1 MAVYNYDLVVLGSG
15 PAGEGA
21 AINAVKAGRK
31 VAVVDNRPL
40 VGGNCTHLGT
50 IPSKALRHSV
60 RQIMQYNTNPLFR
73 QIGEPRWF
81 SFPDVLKSA
90 EKVISKQVTSRTS
103 YYARNR
109 IDTFFGTA
117 SFSDEQSVEVVCLN
131 GMVEKLVA
139 SQFVIATG
147 SRPYRPADIDFNHP
161 RIYDSDTILTLSHTP
176 RRMIIYGA
184 GVIGC
189 EYASIFS
196 GLGVTLSHTPRRM
209 IIYGAGVIG
218 CEYASIFSGLGVLV
232 DLIDNREQLLSFL
245 DDEISDALSYHL
257 RNNNVLIRHNEEYE
271 RVEGLENGVILHL
284 KSGKKIKA
292 DAFLWS
298 NGRTGNTD
306 KLGLENIGLK
316 ANSRGQVQVD
326 EYYRT
331 EIGNIYAAGDVIGW
345 PSLASAAYDQGR
357 SAAGSIV
364 ENDSWRFVDDVPT
377 GIYTIPEI
385 SSIGKNERELTQAKI
400 PYEVGKAFFKS
411 MARAQISFEPVG
423 MLKIL
428 FHRETL
434 EVLGVHCFGYQASE
448 IVHIGQAIMN
458 QKGPANSIKYFVNT
472 TFNYPTM
479 AEAYR
484 VAAFDGLNRL
494 F

>member
-1 MAVYNYDLVVLGSG
+1 MAVYNYDVVVLGSG

-21 AINAVKAGRK
+21 AMNAAKAGRK
-31 VAVVDNRPL
+31 VAMVDSRRQ

-60 RQIMQYNTNPLFR
+60 RQIMQFNTNPMFR
-73 QIGEPRWF
+73 AIGEPRWF

-90 EKVISKQVTSRTS
+90 EKVISKQVASRTG

-109 IDTFFGTA
+109 VDVFFGTG
-117 SFSDEQSVEVVCLN
+117 SFADEQTIEVVCAN
-131 GMVEKLVA
+131 GVVEKLVA
-139 SQFVIATG
+139 KHIIIATG
-147 SRPYRPADIDFNHP
+147 SRPYRPADIDFHHP
-161 RIYDSDTILTLSHTP
+161 RIYDSDTILSLGHTP
-176 RRMIIYGA
+176 RKLI
-184 GVIGC
+184 V
-189 EYASIFS
+189 
-196 GLGVTLSHTPRRM
+196 
-209 IIYGAGVIG
+209 YGAGVIG

-232 DLIDNREQLLSFL
+232 ELVDNRGQLLSFL
-245 DDEISDALSYHL
+245 DSEISQALSYHFS
-257 RNNNVLIRHNEEYE
+257 NNNITVRHNEDYD
-271 RVEGLENGVILHL
+271 RVEGVDNGVILHL

-292 DAFLWS
+292 DALLWC

-306 KLGLENIGLK
+306 QLGLENIGVK
-316 ANSRGQVQVD
+316 VNGRGQIEVD
-326 EYYRT
+326 EAYRT
-331 EIGNIYAAGDVIGW
+331 CVPNIYGAGDVIGW
-345 PSLASAAYDQGR
+345 PSLASAAHDQGR

-364 ENDSWRFVDDVPT
+364 DNNSWRFVNDVPT

-385 SSIGKNERELTQAKI
+385 SSIGKNEQELTQAKV

-411 MARAQISFEPVG
+411 MARAQIAGEPQG

-458 QKGPANSIKYFVNT
+458 QPGELNTLKYFVNT

-484 VAAFDGLNRL
+484 VAAYDGLNRL

>member
-1 MAVYNYDLVVLGSG
+1 MAVYNYDVVVLGSG

-31 VAVVDNRPL
+31 VAVVDDRPQ

-60 RQIMQYNTNPLFR
+60 RQIMQYNNNPLFR
-73 QIGEPRWF
+73 QIGDPRWF

-90 EKVISKQVTSRTS
+90 ERVISKQVSSRTG

-109 IDTFFGTA
+109 IDTYFGTA
-117 SFSDEQSVEVVCLN
+117 SFADERSVEVVMLN
-131 GMVEKLVA
+131 GAVEKLVA
-139 SQFVIATG
+139 KDIVIATG
-147 SRPYRPADIDFNHP
+147 SRPYRPADVDFNHP
-161 RIYDSDTILTLSHTP
+161 RIYDSDTILSLTHTP
-176 RRMIIYGA
+176 RRIIIYGA
-184 GVIGC
+184 GVIG
-189 EYASIFS
+189 
-196 GLGVTLSHTPRRM
+196 T
-209 IIYGAGVIG
+209 
-218 CEYASIFSGLGVLV
+218 EYASIFSGLGVLV
-232 DLIDNREQLLSFL
+232 DLIDNRDQLLNFL

-257 RNNNVLIRHNEEYE
+257 RTNNVIIRHNEEYE
-271 RVEGLENGVILHL
+271 RVEGVDNGVILHL

-306 KLGLENIGLK
+306 KLALENVGLK
-316 ANSRGQVQVD
+316 ANGRGQVQVD

-331 EIGNIYAAGDVIGW
+331 AVPNIYAAGDVIGW
-345 PSLASAAYDQGR
+345 PSLASAAFDQGR
-357 SAAGSIV
+357 SAAGSISD
-364 ENDSWRFVDDVPT
+364 NDTWRFVDDVPT
-377 GIYTIPEI
+377 GIYSIPEI
-385 SSIGKNERELTQAKI
+385 SSIGKTERELTQAKV
-400 PYEVGKAFFKS
+400 PYEVGKAFFKG
-411 MARAQISFEPVG
+411 MARAQISYEPVG

-434 EVLGVHCFGYQASE
+434 AVLGVHCFGYQASE

-458 QKGPANSIKYFVNT
+458 QKGEANTIKYFINT

-484 VAAFDGLNRL
+484 VATFDGLNRL

>member
-1 MAVYNYDLVVLGSG
+1 MAVYNYDVVVLGTG

-21 AINAVKAGRK
+21 AMSAAKSGRK
-31 VAVVDNRPL
+31 VAVVDSRKL

-60 RQIMQYNTNPLFR
+60 RQILQFNTNPMFR

-90 EKVISKQVTSRTS
+90 EKVIAKQVASRTS

-109 IDTFFGTA
+109 IDLFAGTA
-117 SFSDEQSVEVVCLN
+117 SFQDANTVQVLGHN
-131 GMVEKLVA
+131 GVIETLLAKNV
-139 SQFVIATG
+139 VIATG
-147 SRPYRPADIDFNHP
+147 SRPYRPADIDFSHP

-196 GLGVTLSHTPRRM
+196 GLGV
-209 IIYGAGVIG
+209 
-218 CEYASIFSGLGVLV
+218 LV
-232 DLIDNREQLLSFL
+232 DLIDTRDQLLSFL

-257 RNNNVLIRHNEEYE
+257 RTNNVLVRHNEEYD
-271 RVEGLENGVILHL
+271 RIEGLDHGVVMHL
-284 KSGKKIKA
+284 KSGKKVKA
-292 DAFLWS
+292 DALLWC

-306 KLGLENIGLK
+306 KLTLENIGLE
-316 ANSRGQVQVD
+316 ANSRGQVNVD
-326 EYYRT
+326 TYYRT
-331 EIGNIYAAGDVIGW
+331 SVSNVYAAGDVIGW

-357 SAAGSIV
+357 SAAANIAENEGYEGWYFV
-364 ENDSWRFVDDVPT
+364 EDVPT

-385 SSIGKNERELTQAKI
+385 SSIGKTEQELTKARV

-411 MARAQISFEPVG
+411 MARAQISNERVG

-434 EVLGVHCFGYQASE
+434 ELLGVHCFGYQASE

-458 QKGPANSIKYFVNT
+458 QDGEGNTIKYFINT

>member
-1 MAVYNYDLVVLGSG
+1 MAVYNYDVVVLGSG

-21 AINAVKAGRK
+21 AMNAAKAGRK
-31 VAVVDNRPL
+31 VAVVDSRRE

-60 RQIMQYNTNPLFR
+60 RQIMQFNTNPMFR

-90 EKVISKQVTSRTS
+90 ERVIDKQVSSRTG

-109 IDTFFGTA
+109 IDLFFGTG
-117 SFSDEQSVEVVCLN
+117 SFADEQTVEVVCPN
-131 GMVEKLVA
+131 GVVEKLVA
-139 SQFVIATG
+139 KQIVIATG
-147 SRPYRPADIDFNHP
+147 SRPYRPADVDFRHP
-161 RIYDSDTILTLSHTP
+161 RVYESDTILTLSHTP
-176 RRMIIYGA
+176 RR
-184 GVIGC
+184 
-189 EYASIFS
+189 
-196 GLGVTLSHTPRRM
+196 L

-232 DLIDNREQLLSFL
+232 DLIDNRDQLLSFL
-245 DDEISDALSYHL
+245 DAEISDALSYHL

-271 RVEGLENGVILHL
+271 SIEGLDNGVILHL

-292 DAFLWS
+292 DALLWC

-306 KLGLENIGLK
+306 KLGLENIGIQV
-316 ANSRGQVQVD
+316 NGRGQVEVD
-326 EYYRT
+326 QNYRT
-331 EIGNIYAAGDVIGW
+331 DVSNIFAAGDVIGW

-357 SAAGSIV
+357 SAAGNIV

-411 MARAQISFEPVG
+411 MARAQISHEPVG

-458 QKGPANSIKYFVNT
+458 QKGEANSIKYFVNT